1 MRSLLFYFF
10 FKGYLQHSVWLSVI
24 IQVSECKID
33 YFYSLEQGIQT
44 NWWWSRSSS
53 LGKGVFFLFMKIN
66 GFWFCRLID
75 RNFDHLH

>member
-53 LGKGVFFLFMKIN
+53 LG
-66 GFWFCRLID
+66 
-75 RNFDHLH
+75 